1 MNIRKRSLPSGWYP
15 DSVIDAQKAMEK
27 WESETERLAG
37 DGIAGIAPHAGWD
50 FSGALA
56 FSVFYNLTREI
67 DTIAVV
73 GGHLPQSDRLFAAF
87 ETEFATPFGQISAD
101 SEVLNLLE
109 GRMELEEDIYSDNT
123 VEIQLPF
130 LKYLFKDVM
139 LLHLRVSPTA
149 IAIELGRNL
158 NDIAKEVGRRIAV
171 VGSTDL
177 THYGPAYG
185 FSPAGKGEAA
195 VEWVRQ
201 QNDKS
206 IISAFVDMQHQSAL
220 QISARDQSACS
231 AGGAVTASAFA
242 GLQGIKR
249 GTILGHAMSCDTYK
263 SDSFVGYVGILYG

>member
-15 DSVIDAQKAMEK
+15 DSAIDAQKTMEK
-27 WESETERLAG
+27 WKSKTERLNR

-73 GGHLPQSDRLFAAF
+73 GGHLPQSDKLVAAY
-87 ETEFATPFGQISAD
+87 EAEFVTPFGRIGSDREILA
-101 SEVLNLLE
+101 LLRD
-109 GRMELEEDIYSDNT
+109 RMDIEEDIYSDNT

-130 LKYLFKDVM
+130 IKYLFEDVM
-139 LLHLRVSPTA
+139 LLYLRVSPTA
-149 IAIELGRNL
+149 VAIELGKNL
-158 NDIAKEVGRRIAV
+158 NEIANDIGRRIAV

-201 QNDKS
+201 QNDRN
-206 IISAFVDMQHQSAL
+206 IINAFVDMQHQNVL

-231 AGGAVTASAFA
+231 AGGAVAASAFA

-249 GTILGHAMSCDTYK
+249 GKVLGHSMSCDTYK
-263 SDSFVGYVGILYG
+263 SDSFVGYAGILYC

>member
-15 DSVIDAQKAMEK
+15 ESAIDAQKVVEK
-27 WESETERLAG
+27 WMSKTERLAG
-37 DGIAGIAPHAGWD
+37 DGIAGIVPHAGWD

-56 FSVFYNLTREI
+56 FSVFYNLTRKI

-87 ETEFATPFGQISAD
+87 EPGFATPFGQISAD
-101 SEVLNLLE
+101 REVLSLLRD
-109 GRMELEEDIYSDNT
+109 RMELEEDIYSDNT
-123 VEIQLPF
+123 VEIQLPLIKF
-130 LKYLFKDVM
+130 LFNDVM
-139 LLHLRVSPTA
+139 LLYLRVSPTA
-149 IAIELGRNL
+149 VAIELGQNL
-158 NDIAKEVGRRIAV
+158 NDIAKDVGRRIAV

-206 IISAFVDMQHQSAL
+206 IINAFVDMQHQSAL
-220 QISARDQSACS
+220 RISARDRSACS
-231 AGGAVTASAFA
+231 AGGAATASAFA
-242 GLQGIKR
+242 GLRGIKR
-249 GTILGHAMSCDTYK
+249 GKIIGHSMSCDTYK
-263 SDSFVGYVGILYG
+263 SDSFVGYVGILYC